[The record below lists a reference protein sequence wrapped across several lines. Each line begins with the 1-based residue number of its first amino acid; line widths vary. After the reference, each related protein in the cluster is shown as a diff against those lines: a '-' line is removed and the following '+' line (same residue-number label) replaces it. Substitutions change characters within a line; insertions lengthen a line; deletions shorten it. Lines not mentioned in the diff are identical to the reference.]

1 MALKV
6 VARKSGLHGRGL
18 FAARDLA
25 AGEKLIEYT
34 GKRYGKGEHPELQDD
49 GVTKFLGLSDGT
61 GIDGTGWAALAN
73 HGCDPNCEL
82 QEEEG
87 RGGKL
92 RAWLHALRDI
102 RQGEELVW
110 DYCLDVRSRKAAY
123 ADWACACGAE
133 ECRGTMADPDK
144 IKGAADNKAPSRKN
158 THAPS
163 PRTRV
168 RRLPDRARYDSASIA
183 AIIDAAPTCTVAF
196 QIDGAVHA
204 LPTIHWR
211 EGNHLY
217 IHGAKASRMLKALT
231 GGEACVTIACVDGLV
246 LARSAM
252 HHSMNYRSVVI
263 YGRFEPVADAQAKE
277 RSLQAFIDGLYP
289 GRWDTLRPISAKEL
303 AATTLLRIP
312 LNEASAKVRDA
323 GVKDDVA
330 DLDWPVWAG
339 VIPVRA
345 TLGKARKE
353 EGVTLDAVPAVR
365 LDRSKKTKSRT

>member
-25 AGEKLIEYT
+25 AGEKLIEYK
-34 GKRYGKGEHPELQDD
+34 GKRYGKDAHPELKDD

-82 QEEEG
+82 QEEEN

-110 DYCLDVRSRKAAY
+110 DYRLDIKSKKVAY

-144 IKGAADNKAPSRKN
+144 IKGAADNKATSRKN
-158 THAPS
+158 NPAPS

-183 AIIDAAPTCTVAF
+183 AIIDAAPICTVAF

-204 LPTIHWR
+204 IPTIHWR

-231 GGEACVTIACVDGLV
+231 EGEACVTIALVDGLV

-263 YGRFEPVADAQAKE
+263 YGRFEPVVDAQAKA

-289 GRWDTLRPISAKEL
+289 GRWDTLRSINAKEL

-312 LNEASAKVRDA
+312 LNEASAKLRDA
-323 GVKDDVA
+323 GVKDDAA

-339 VIPVRA
+339 VIPVQT
-345 TLGKARKE
+345 TLGAARKE
-353 EGVTLDAVPAVR
+353 AGVTIDAVPAVR
-365 LDRSKKTKSRT
+365 LDRRPKSKP